1 MKINK
6 FYSKKGILALV
17 GIAALALVLAFSF
30 GGGEKTDAA
39 HGRATVALGDIEEVV
54 TAQGKLEPKEYVDVG
69 AQVSGQLEKL
79 HVELGQTVK
88 QGDLIAEIDPE
99 IYETEVA
106 GFEARLKTLEAGRKE
121 QQAQVTLAGQ
131 VLKRNQTLIKA
142 KAVSQE
148 AFEESETSLKVA
160 QAQLQSLA
168 AQIEEAR
175 SSLEG
180 SKAKLNYTRIFAPI
194 SGTVVSQTAREGGT
208 LNANQ
213 TTPIIVQVANLD
225 VMTVRAQVAEADIN
239 KLKEGMPV
247 YFTTLGSNGR
257 RWESTVR
264 QILPTPEIIT
274 DVVLYNVLVDVENKD
289 RQLMTSMSTQMFFVL
304 GRAKNVPIIP
314 VTALGRHVPESDN
327 DEGQA
332 YVVYVFHK
340 GEASE
345 KIVHIGLMD
354 RSNAQV
360 KDGLSEGDIVRLNT
374 VPEPDPAMNQR
385 RPGMPRI

>member
-374 VPEPDPAMNQR
+374 VPKPDPAMNQR